1 MATANVGVQEMPK
14 QPGTV
19 DTELFPEQIE
29 WRDGFAFALDKPGLG
44 VEMDE
49 SIAESRRGSGGGW
62 PPLLR
67 RNDGAFTNW

>member
-1 MATANVGVQEMPK
+1 MATTNVGVQEMPR

-19 DTELFPEQIE
+19 DMDLFPEQIE
-29 WRDGFAFALDKPGLG
+29 WRDGYAFAPDSPGLG

-49 SIAESRRGSGGGW
+49 SIAESRPASQGGW